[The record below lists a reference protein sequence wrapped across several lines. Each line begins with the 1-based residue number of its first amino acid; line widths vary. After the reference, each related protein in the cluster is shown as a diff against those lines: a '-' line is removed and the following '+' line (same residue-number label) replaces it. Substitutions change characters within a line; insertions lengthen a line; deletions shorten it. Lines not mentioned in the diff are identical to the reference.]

1 MKKLTLALCMAAMA
15 ATVIAEESK
24 VSVTEDNYAHVMF
37 DLGIKAE
44 VSQGADNDWHHH
56 RAPIALDKQPAP
68 MMNRDTLYSFHG
80 FDGAKDA
87 TVTIPEMDG
96 RYVSVQVMTHDHI
109 TAYVFYGS
117 GTFLIKAE
125 DITPYTMLYVRTQVD
140 AADAADIKKANNYQN
155 QYKVEYVEQG
165 FEPKAYQ
172 PTPWDMETFKP
183 LHAHYTAEAKEVG
196 VDFTMGTVQKPVSQA
211 MNNRGASIATG
222 LLPDA
227 HAMYKNGNYTVDK
240 NQCYSVTY
248 DVPAQTDPELGFFS
262 ITIYDDTQY
271 LATDANSIITS
282 RDIILNDNNTF
293 TVHYGNTASCGE
305 VNNLLHVPTNE
316 FNITMRVYLPEVDK
330 IAAYELPNVK

>member
-1 MKKLTLALCMAAMA
+1 MKKSTLALCMAVI
-15 ATVIAEESK
+15 ATPVIAEENK
-24 VSVTEDNYAHVMF
+24 VAVTEDNYAHVMF

-80 FDGAKDA
+80 FDGTQDA

-109 TAYVFYGS
+109 TANVFYGS

-140 AADAADIKKANNYQN
+140 AADEADVKKANDYQN
-155 QYKVEYVEQG
+155 QYKVEYVDKS

-183 LHAHYTAEAKEVG
+183 LHAHYSAEAKQEG
-196 VDFTMGTVQKPVSQA
+196 VDFTMGTVQNPVSQT

-222 LLPDA
+222 LLPDD
-227 HAMYKNGNYTVDK
+227 HAMYKNGNYKVDK
-240 NQCYSVTY
+240 NQCYAVTY
-248 DVPAQTDPELGFFS
+248 DVPPQTNPDLGFYS
-262 ITIYDDTQY
+262 ITIYDDAQY

-282 RDIILNDNNTF
+282 RDIVLNNDNTF

-305 VNNLLHVPTNE
+305 VDNLLHVPTDE
-316 FNITMRVYLPEVDK
+316 FNITMRVYLPEVEK